1 MASGI
6 SQQHQEEFLR
16 LLGEILVE
24 LRQNNILLK
33 DHNIKVESIND
44 RVRKI
49 GFNTA
54 NWR

>member
-1 MASGI
+1 MASGV
-6 SQQHQEEFLR
+6 SQKHQEEVLR

-24 LRQNNILLK
+24 LKQNNILLK
-33 DHNIKVESIND
+33 DHDSKVDSIND